1 MKTIKENYYQ
11 EILVLNY
18 HKSIKK
24 MKMRVMRVMKSLKVR
39 KISSEVRKHSNNR
52 RHKIYGNMILM
63 LLVFNNGLMKL
74 LQKKNNL
81 IC

>member
-39 KISSEVRKHSNNR
+39 KISSEVRKHSN
-52 RHKIYGNMILM
+52 
-63 LLVFNNGLMKL
+63 
-74 LQKKNNL
+74 KKRL
-81 IC
+81 